1 MLTRAFTCSGPY
13 AVLIMLGLKRVENRG
28 SLPAPRTGRCAVGCA
43 KSFRKEE
50 YGRFVAWASQALPEE
65 DFDLIPSWTDVK
77 DWPGKIV
84 GACDYA
90 CRGRQEGAAA
100 WDEGLPYWWD
110 LSEIACFDLPIPCR
124 GNLGMWVMPR
134 ELADAVTR
142 ADALAR
148 SVGTKIET
156 ADDARRVFAAALPLV
171 GGAEGFFVLPLDDA
185 GRTLSAPLLV
195 SLGTEPGTTVIRP
208 RDVFAEALKRNANA
222 VVVAHNHPSGDLTPS
237 PADIAATAELDDLA
251 RRLGVVFLDH
261 LLLGAGED
269 GGFLSLAET
278 VGRE

>member
-124 GNLGMWVMPR
+124 GNLGMWEMPR
-134 ELADAVTR
+134 ELADAVTW

-195 SLGTEPGTTVIRP
+195 SLGTEPGTTVVRP

-222 VVVAHNHPSGDLTPS
+222 VVVAHNHPSGARSPS
-237 PADIAATAELDDLA
+237 AQDRFFTEEM
-251 RRLGVVFLDH
+251 RRLGAALGVKVLDH
-261 LLLGAGED
+261 LILTGAAD
-269 GGFLSLAET
+269 
-278 VGRE
+278 